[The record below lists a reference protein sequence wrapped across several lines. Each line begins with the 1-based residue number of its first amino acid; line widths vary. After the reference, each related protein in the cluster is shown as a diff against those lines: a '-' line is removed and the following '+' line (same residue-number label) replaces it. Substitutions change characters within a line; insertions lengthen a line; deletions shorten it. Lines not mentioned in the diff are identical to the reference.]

1 MLQFYSGMISEYKAA
16 QFFTEIGWRVYWC
29 FESQSKDD
37 FIINKGNIFKKVQ
50 VKTATW
56 SRSGKY
62 KYLQCRV
69 SNRNRY
75 PNPKYV
81 VEDFDLIVFI
91 DGDNIWIA
99 DITEILG
106 MNSVALMS
114 TNPKPKTSI
123 KRYNPDNWKI
133 ER

>member
-1 MLQFYSGMISEYKAA
+1 MLFRS
-16 QFFTEIGWRVYWC
+16 
-29 FESQSKDD
+29 D